1 MANIV
6 NLTLDIKKGS
16 KTSNVTVTYDA
27 CFTQCELMDNT
38 TFIETVRLRGDD
50 GILADDNLKTLK
62 NSCVSASKRCVKRK
76 ITRSISNKVLNEDDS
91 FFNRTDE
98 VYAQVKLVPFKPKTS
113 SASSNI
119 ISSRF

>member
-6 NLTLDIKKGS
+6 NLTLEIKKGTS
-16 KTSNVTVTYDA
+16 KSKVTVTYDA

-38 TFIETVRLRGDD
+38 TFIETVRLRGEDVFS
-50 GILADDNLKTLK
+50 DDNLITLK
-62 NSCVSASKRCVKRK
+62 SSCVSATKRCVKRK
-76 ITRSISNKVLNEDDS
+76 ITRSISNSVLNEDDS

-98 VYAQVKLVPFKPKTS
+98 VYAQVKLVPFKPSTS
-113 SASSNI
+113 SGSSNI

>member
-6 NLTLDIKKGS
+6 NLKLEIKKGS
-16 KTSNVTVTYDA
+16 SKSTVTVTYDA

-50 GILADDNLKTLK
+50 VGPDPHLTTLK
-62 NSCVSASKRCVKRK
+62 NSCVSATKACVKRK
-76 ITRSISNKVLNEDDS
+76 ITRELSNAILNEDNS

-98 VYAQVKLVPFKPKTS
+98 VYAQVKLVPFKPSTS